1 MKIFRILDELN
12 MWGKFGLA
20 FVVAV
25 ALLLVVL
32 QLT

>member
-1 MKIFRILDELN
+1 MKIFRILDELS
-12 MWGKFGLA
+12 MWGKFGVA

-25 ALLLVVL
+25 VLLLVVL